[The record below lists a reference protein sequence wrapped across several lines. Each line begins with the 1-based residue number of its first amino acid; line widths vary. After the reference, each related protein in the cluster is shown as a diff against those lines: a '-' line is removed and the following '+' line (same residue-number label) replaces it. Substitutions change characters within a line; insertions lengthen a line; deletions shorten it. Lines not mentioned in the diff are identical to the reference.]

1 MIDVKQEVKK
11 IESEIIEWRHQL
23 HMIPEIHT
31 ELPQTT
37 AFIKARL
44 EEIGLTY
51 KTYTNNGISAVIEGA
66 EDGPVIGFRAD
77 MDALPVKEET
87 GLPFA
92 STNDYMHACGHD
104 AHAAMLLGAA
114 KVLSQHKDQIKGK
127 VVMIWQPA
135 EETSGGS
142 KQMIEEGCLAD
153 PKVDRFISMH
163 IGNLFKDVPTGCFG
177 VRKGPLMAACSSFNV
192 KIKGKGGHG
201 ARPHECIDPIVIT
214 CDIIQSLQKLVS
226 REISPTRSAVVT
238 VGMLHAGS
246 IVNVIPSE
254 ATFGGTVR
262 CFQPEDAEH
271 LERRIK
277 ELITHTALAN
287 QAEAE
292 IEYIRY
298 YPGTIN
304 NVEVTE
310 YLAECAAKIIGP
322 ENVVEIADPSTGTE
336 DVAYYINEV
345 PGSFGILGS
354 MQPFEDGIVYPHHNS
369 KMMLDE
375 SVFWIGSAVFVQAA
389 LDFCK

>member
-23 HMIPEIHT
+23 HMIPELHT
-31 ELPQTT
+31 ELPKTT

-44 EEIGLTY
+44 EEFGLTY
-51 KTYTNNGISAVIEGA
+51 KTYSNNGISVVIEGA

-92 STNDYMHACGHD
+92 STNENMHACGHD

-114 KVLSQHKDQIKGK
+114 KVLKQHKGQLKGK
-127 VVMIWQPA
+127 VVLIWQPA

-142 KQMIEEGCLAD
+142 KDMIDEGCLSD
-153 PKVDRFISMH
+153 PKVDRFISVH
-163 IGNLFKDVPTGCFG
+163 IGNLFKDVPTGYFG
-177 VRKGPLMAACSSFNV
+177 VRHGPLMAACSSFNV
-192 KIKGKGGHG
+192 KIIGKGGHG
-201 ARPHECIDPIVIT
+201 GRPHECVDPILIS
-214 CDIIQSLQKLVS
+214 CEIIQSLQKLVS
-226 REISPTRSAVVT
+226 REIKATHSAVIT
-238 VGMLHAGS
+238 VGLIHAGS
-246 IVNVIPSE
+246 IVNVVPGE

-262 CFQPEDAEH
+262 CFQPEDVDQ
-271 LERRIK
+271 LETRIK
-277 ELITHTALAN
+277 QVVNGIAEAN
-287 QAEAE
+287 RAKAE

-298 YPGTIN
+298 YPATIN
-304 NVEVTE
+304 NNEVTDF
-310 YLAECAAKIIGP
+310 LAETAAKIVGP
-322 ENVVEIADPSTGTE
+322 DKVVEIAEPSTGTE

-354 MQPFEDGIVYPHHNS
+354 VQAYEDGVCYPHHNS

-375 SVFWIGSAVFVQAA
+375 SVFWIGSALFVQAA